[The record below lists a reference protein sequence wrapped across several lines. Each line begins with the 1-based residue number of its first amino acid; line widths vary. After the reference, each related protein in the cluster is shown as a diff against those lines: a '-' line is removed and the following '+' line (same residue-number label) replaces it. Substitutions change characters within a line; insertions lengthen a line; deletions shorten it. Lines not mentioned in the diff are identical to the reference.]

1 MCEQKRLKTQRN
13 NRKIGISTSMSA
25 VKETLHQINE
35 FLQSELTIKGNPIK
49 LKDRIINKLNI
60 PLGPS

>member
-35 FLQSELTIKGNPIK
+35 FLQSELTIKDNPIK